1 MITTEQIDELNKLGF
16 GFYYSNSSKEYL
28 SDVNGY
34 EIGISYDPLHVGH
47 SAPCTLRTRKWNDE
61 SCQYEDEYDRFE
73 TFKELKAYLT

>member
-34 EIGISYDPLHVGH
+34 EMGISYDPLHVGH
-47 SAPCTLRTRKWNDE
+47 PAPYTLRTRKWNDE